1 MILNDICELI
11 VDCPHSTAKDEGAGY
26 PLIRTP
32 NIGKGRLILDGVH
45 RVSKEVYDK
54 RNARAIPQDDDL
66 ILAREAPAGNVAI
79 IKNGEKVC
87 LGQRT
92 VLIRPDKRKV
102 NPDFLTYYILA
113 PQQQYELLGTANGA
127 TVAHV
132 NIPVIKNLPVE
143 LPDKKIQQKAAD
155 ILKAYDELIENN
167 VWQIKV
173 LDEASQRLYKEW
185 FVELKFVGYETCN
198 IKAGIPE
205 GWEYL
210 PLQDVIGY
218 EIGGGW
224 GEETIKAKN
233 ECEAY
238 VIRGTDFEGL
248 ENGEIQGIP
257 LRYHTQSN
265 LSARVLQPGD
275 IVFEVSG
282 GSRDEGVAR
291 TVLITKALIDRLGK
305 PVMCA
310 SFCKLVRPERIDF
323 SQYLYDHFR
332 YLRASKI
339 TEEFD
344 KRSASSIVNYRWK
357 DFLSQRYIL
366 MPSNEVL
373 QKYNTVATWIT
384 EKKINLSL
392 QVETLK
398 NARDNL
404 LPKLMS
410 GEIEL

>member
-1 MILNDICELI
+1 M
-11 VDCPHSTAKDEGAGY
+11 
-26 PLIRTP
+26 
-32 NIGKGRLILDGVH
+32 
-45 RVSKEVYDK
+45 
-54 RNARAIPQDDDL
+54 
-66 ILAREAPAGNVAI
+66 
-79 IKNGEKVC
+79 
-87 LGQRT
+87 
-92 VLIRPDKRKV
+92 
-102 NPDFLTYYILA
+102 
-113 PQQQYELLGTANGA
+113 
-127 TVAHV
+127 
-132 NIPVIKNLPVE
+132 
-143 LPDKKIQQKAAD
+143 
-155 ILKAYDELIENN
+155 
-167 VWQIKV
+167 
-173 LDEASQRLYKEW
+173 
-185 FVELKFVGYETCN
+185 
-198 IKAGIPE
+198 
-205 GWEYL
+205 
-210 PLQDVIGY
+210 
-218 EIGGGW
+218 
-224 GEETIKAKN
+224 
-233 ECEAY
+233 
-238 VIRGTDFEGL
+238 IRGTDFEGL